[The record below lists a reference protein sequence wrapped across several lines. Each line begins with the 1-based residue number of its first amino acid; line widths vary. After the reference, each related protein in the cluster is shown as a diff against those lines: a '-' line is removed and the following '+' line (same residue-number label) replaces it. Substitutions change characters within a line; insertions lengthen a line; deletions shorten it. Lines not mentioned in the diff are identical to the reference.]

1 MKQKDFIKATE
12 GSGGIQSVVA
22 TKLKISRQAVN
33 QYIGKYPKMKELL
46 EKEREKIIDL
56 AENKLFKAAD
66 NGEKWAI
73 ERILKTIGRS
83 RGYSEH
89 LEIDQKTEVAVSK
102 SAREL
107 YNELRGNNKPIDKK

>member
-1 MKQKDFIKATE
+1 MAAE
-12 GSGGIQSVVA
+12 GSGGIQAVISK
-22 TKLKISRQAVN
+22 KLNVDRAAVSR
-33 QYIGKYPKMKELL
+33 YIVKNPDMKEFL